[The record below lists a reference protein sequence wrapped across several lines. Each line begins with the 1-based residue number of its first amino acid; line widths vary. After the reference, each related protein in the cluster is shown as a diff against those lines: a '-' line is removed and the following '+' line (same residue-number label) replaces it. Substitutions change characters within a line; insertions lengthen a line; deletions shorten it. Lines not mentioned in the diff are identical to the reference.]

1 MTQWEDVLIGTIGR
15 AHGLRGEVSV
25 RVRTDEPERRF
36 APGGSVLIDG
46 RPRALE
52 SVRWHS
58 GTLMVRLAG
67 CSDRTAAEA
76 LRGTDLWARVPAEDL
91 PEEEDA
97 YYDRQLIGLTVL
109 DAAGATA
116 GTIGD
121 VLHLPSQDMLAV
133 ATPAGERLIP
143 FVAEL
148 VPLVDLERGVVQVAD
163 VEGLLT
169 DADAPAAEA

>member
-36 APGGSVLIDG
+36 VAGGSVLIDG

-58 GTLMVRLAG
+58 GTLMLRLAG
-67 CSDRTAAEA
+67 CADRTAAEA

-109 DAAGATA
+109 DAAGAEA
-116 GTIGD
+116 GRIAD
-121 VLHLPSQDMLAV
+121 VLHLPSQDLLAV
-133 ATPAGERLIP
+133 TTPGGERLIP
-143 FVAEL
+143 FVTEL
-148 VPLVDLERGVVQVAD
+148 VPLVDLERGVVQVAA
-163 VEGLLT
+163 VEGLL
-169 DADAPAAEA
+169 ADPEAPEQEG